1 MRPPGF
7 QPGGRMFM
15 LFQDGL
21 QTLRRDPTDGA
32 EGAMFFSNQATSRR
46 QSHWKPVLR

>member
-1 MRPPGF
+1 
-7 QPGGRMFM
+7 MFM

-46 QSHWKPVLR
+46 QSHGKPVLR